1 MIKNISDLKN
11 VLSNRQ
17 RLTSVQM
24 LLIKGGD
31 GDDKRRD
38 DDPNARGT
46 NNSNGNTGT
55 TGTTTSTVAIN
66 KPAGS

>member
-11 VLSNRQ
+11 VLANRQ
-17 RLTSVQM
+17 KLTTVQM

-38 DDPNARGT
+38 DDPNARGAST
-46 NNSNGNTGT
+46 PNGSTGT
-55 TGTTTSTVAIN
+55 STSTSTVATN
-66 KPAGS
+66 KPAGA